1 MPINLAVFDLSSY
14 LPDSLVPQYEALRDA
29 VVSFLETIGI
39 AKGIES
45 ASAGEFPIQVIVC
58 AKNSSQSTDTS
69 KARNAFQKAENS
81 LNIAKKEKEQADKD
95 LARLFD
101 PEWYGKEGEWKKLD
115 GLCLEKDTGE

>member
-45 ASAGEFPIQVIVC
+45 ASAGEFPIQVIVWSKTHHNPQIPQKPGMHSNKLKT
-58 AKNSSQSTDTS
+58 ALTS
-69 KARNAFQKAENS
+69 PRKRRSKRIKSLPACLTQNGMARRVNGKS
-81 LNIAKKEKEQADKD
+81 LTASA
-95 LARLFD
+95 
-101 PEWYGKEGEWKKLD
+101 
-115 GLCLEKDTGE
+115 